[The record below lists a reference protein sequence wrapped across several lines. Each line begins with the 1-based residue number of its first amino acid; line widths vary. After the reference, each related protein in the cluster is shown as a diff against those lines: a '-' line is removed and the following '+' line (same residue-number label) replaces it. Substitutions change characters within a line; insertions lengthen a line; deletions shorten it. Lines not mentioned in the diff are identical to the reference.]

1 MRSTP
6 RALSREKGTYLLL
19 LHLPAACHVRVGR
32 LGSYDMGA
40 GWYLYVGS
48 AFGAGGLAARLG
60 YHMRRIKQRPH
71 WHIDYLR
78 AVAPIREIWAA
89 AGVGRLEQAWCRAL
103 LAVPG
108 FQVPI
113 RGFGASDTRAPA
125 HLLYTPAEPL
135 PAVLSGA
142 LVPPLLD
149 SNPHAVRLRLTVQRP
164 GDGAVC
170 GMGS

>member
-1 MRSTP
+1 MGSTP

-32 LGSYDMGA
+32 LGSYDMAA
-40 GWYLYVGS
+40 GCYLYVGS

-60 YHMRRIKQRPH
+60 YHMQRIKQRPH

-89 AGVGRLEQAWCRAL
+89 AGVGRLEQVWCEAL

-125 HLLYTPAEPL
+125 HLLYAQAEPL
-135 PAVLSGA
+135 PEVLSGA

-149 SNPHAVRLRLTVQRP
+149 SNSPAARLWLTVRRP
-164 GDGAVC
+164 GETTTFG
-170 GMGS
+170 